1 MLTTL
6 LRDSRA
12 LGVLAVPLILTQL
25 AQAALTTTDT
35 VMMGLLGTTE
45 LAAGGLAIVI
55 FNQIRTMC
63 VGLCTAVGNQIAAA
77 AARAE
82 HSQDDSAEKDGHG
95 EVHDIV
101 RAGLAV
107 ATFAGIVGAVLMV
120 LIGHTLSWL
129 GQDASIVGLTK
140 NMLYALAPG
149 LLPCLWFQAIRQF
162 TVGMRRP
169 QALLRIT
176 LVSIAV
182 NAGLNWVLIHGTLGV
197 PQLGLTGVGL
207 ATSGVYLL
215 SFIALYLSA
224 KQDKELAPHLSLDI
238 TRANA
243 TTVRRLLGLGIP
255 IAATYGSEAGF
266 FSATALMAGT
276 FGPDALAA
284 HTAVNQLVY
293 IVFQVAIG
301 LSHAASI
308 NVSRELAL
316 GNHDGARRIRNT
328 ALACSAA
335 VMTVVGTAYLTL
347 PGLVLA
353 PFLET
358 GSEQALCIAMHLLI
372 VTAFLQFFDCAQ
384 NIGVGLL
391 RGLDD
396 TRSGF
401 RITLIGYWAI
411 GLPVS
416 WTLAHLLGLGTLGI
430 WLGLL
435 TGLAATALL
444 LLRRYASSLAASQS
458 RARGKA
464 TPRLNRPMRRGR
476 PTGSNSLPAHRPADA
491 PRTPRTREA
500 RTPAREL
507 QPPQRPPSPPAP

>member
-6 LRDSRA
+6 LRDGRA
-12 LGVLAVPLILTQL
+12 LGALAVPLVLTQL
-25 AQAALTTTDT
+25 AQVALTTTDT

-55 FNQIRTMC
+55 FNQIRTMG
-63 VGLCTAVGNQIAAA
+63 VGLVTSVGNQIAAA
-77 AARAE
+77 AARTEQASPADADE
-82 HSQDDSAEKDGHG
+82 GATK
-95 EVHDIV
+95 V
-101 RAGLAV
+101 RGILRASMMV
-107 ATFAGIVGAVLMV
+107 ATLAGVAGALVMILVGRA
-120 LIGHTLSWL
+120 LSLL
-129 GQDASIVGLTK
+129 GQEAEVVDLART
-140 NMLYALAPG
+140 MLYALAPG

-176 LVSIAV
+176 LASIAV
-182 NAGLNWVLIHGTLGV
+182 NAGLNWALIHGTSGL
-197 PQLGLTGVGL
+197 PRLGLTGVGI
-207 ATSGVYLL
+207 ATSGVYAL
-215 SFIALYLSA
+215 SFLALFVA
-224 KQDKELAPHLSLDI
+224 ARRDAELAPLLTLDI
-238 TRANA
+238 TRADGA
-243 TTVRRLLGLGIP
+243 TVKRLLGLGIP

-266 FSATALMAGT
+266 FSVTALMAGS
-276 FGPDALAA
+276 FGPAALAA

-293 IVFQVAIG
+293 IVFQVAVG

-328 ALACSAA
+328 ALACAA
-335 VMTVVGTAYLTL
+335 TVMTAVGLVYLTL
-347 PGLVLA
+347 PRLVLS
-353 PFLET
+353 PFLAN
-358 GSEQALCIAMHLLI
+358 GSARAMTTATQLLI

-401 RITLIGYWAI
+401 RITVIGYWAV
-411 GLPVS
+411 GLPVA
-416 WTLAHLLGLGTLGI
+416 WLLAFALRLETVGI

-444 LLRRYASSLAASQS
+444 LLRRYDTALAATQV
-458 RARGKA
+458 
-464 TPRLNRPMRRGR
+464 
-476 PTGSNSLPAHRPADA
+476 
-491 PRTPRTREA
+491 
-500 RTPAREL
+500 
-507 QPPQRPPSPPAP
+507 QPVSST

>member
-1 MLTTL
+1 MLKTL

-12 LGVLAVPLILTQL
+12 LGVLAIPLILTQL
-25 AQAALTTTDT
+25 AQVALTTTDT

-82 HSQDDSAEKDGHG
+82 KTEGDATSEEDSHS
-95 EVHDIV
+95 EVRAIV

-107 ATFAGIVGAVLMV
+107 ATLAGITGAILLV

-129 GQDASIVGLTK
+129 GQDASVVSLTRT
-140 NMLYALAPG
+140 MLYALAPG

-169 QALLRIT
+169 QALLQIT
-176 LVSIAV
+176 LVSIAM
-182 NAGLNWVLIHGTLGV
+182 NAGLNWVLIHGTFGM

-207 ATSGVYLL
+207 ATSTVYLL
-215 SFIALYLSA
+215 SFVALYLAA
-224 KQDKELAPHLSLDI
+224 KRDRQLAPLLSLDI
-238 TRANA
+238 TRADAA
-243 TTVRRLLGLGIP
+243 TVKRLLVLGVP

-266 FSATALMAGT
+266 FSVTALMAGS
-276 FGPDALAA
+276 FGADALAA

-316 GNHDGARRIRNT
+316 GNRDGARRVKNT
-328 ALACSAA
+328 ALACAGV
-335 VMTVVGTAYLTL
+335 VMTVVGTLYLTV

-358 GSEQALCIAMHLLI
+358 GSDQTFTIAAQLLVI
-372 VTAFLQFFDCAQ
+372 TAFLQFFDCAQ

-396 TRSGF
+396 TKSGF

-411 GLPVS
+411 GLPAA
-416 WTLAHLLGLGTLGI
+416 WLFAYGLGLDTLGI

-435 TGLAATALL
+435 TGLAATAVL
-444 LLRRYASSLAASQS
+444 LLRRYDTALSAPQS
-458 RARGKA
+458 K
-464 TPRLNRPMRRGR
+464 
-476 PTGSNSLPAHRPADA
+476 
-491 PRTPRTREA
+491 
-500 RTPAREL
+500 
-507 QPPQRPPSPPAP
+507 PAPTAA

>member
-25 AQAALTTTDT
+25 AQVALTTTDT

-55 FNQIRTMC
+55 FNQIRTMG
-63 VGLCTAVGNQIAAA
+63 VGLVTSVGNQVAAA

-82 HSQDDSAEKDGHG
+82 QAAHSTANAQESAHDD
-95 EVHDIV
+95 V
-101 RAGLAV
+101 RAVVRASLAV
-107 ATFAGIVGAVLMV
+107 ATLAGIAGALLMI
-120 LIGHTLSWL
+120 LIGQTLTWL
-129 GQDASIVGLTK
+129 GQDAAVAHLTQ

-169 QALLRIT
+169 QALLQIT
-176 LVSIAV
+176 LMSIAI
-182 NAGLNWVLIHGTLGV
+182 NAGLNWILIHGTFGL
-197 PQLGLTGVGL
+197 PHLGLTGVGI
-207 ATSGVYLL
+207 ATSTVYML
-215 SFIALYLSA
+215 SFLALYLAA
-224 KQDKELAPHLSLDI
+224 KKDTALAPLLTLDI
-238 TRANA
+238 TRTDPA
-243 TTVRRLLGLGIP
+243 VLKRLLGLGMP

-266 FSATALMAGT
+266 FSVTALMAGA

-293 IVFQVAIG
+293 IVFQVAVG

-316 GNHDGARRIRNT
+316 GNHDAARRIKNT
-328 ALACSAA
+328 ALACAAA
-335 VMTVVGTAYLTL
+335 VMTCVGTLYLTL
-347 PGLVLA
+347 PQLVLA
-353 PFLET
+353 PFLDT
-358 GSEQALCIAMHLLI
+358 GSSQALTIATHLLV

-396 TRSGF
+396 TKSGF
-401 RITLIGYWAI
+401 RITLIGYWAV
-411 GLPVS
+411 GLPAA
-416 WTLAHLLGLGTLGI
+416 WLLAYPLHLDTLGI

-435 TGLAATALL
+435 TGLAATATL
-444 LLRRYASSLAASQS
+444 LLRRYNTTLTASQPLT
-458 RARGKA
+458 AA
-464 TPRLNRPMRRGR
+464 T
-476 PTGSNSLPAHRPADA
+476 T
-491 PRTPRTREA
+491 
-500 RTPAREL
+500 
-507 QPPQRPPSPPAP
+507 

>member
-12 LGVLAVPLILTQL
+12 LGALAVPLVLTQL
-25 AQAALTTTDT
+25 AQVALTTTDT

-55 FNQIRTMC
+55 FNQIRTMG
-63 VGLCTAVGNQIAAA
+63 VGLVTSVGNQIAAA

-82 HSQDDSAEKDGHG
+82 HASAGAEDDSTE
-95 EVHDIV
+95 EVRGLV
-101 RAGLAV
+101 RAAMAV
-107 ATFAGIVGAVLMV
+107 ATLAGVAGALVMV
-120 LIGHTLSWL
+120 LIGQALPLL
-129 GQDASIVGLTK
+129 GQDADVVGLART
-140 NMLYALAPG
+140 MIYALAPG

-176 LVSIAV
+176 LASIAV
-182 NAGLNWVLIHGTLGV
+182 NAGLNWALIHGTFGL
-197 PQLGLTGVGL
+197 PHLGLTGVGI
-207 ATSGVYLL
+207 ATSTVYLL
-215 SFIALYLSA
+215 TFLALYLAA
-224 KQDKELAPHLSLDI
+224 KREGQLAPLLTLDI
-238 TRANA
+238 TRAETA
-243 TTVRRLLGLGIP
+243 TVRRLLSLGVP

-266 FSATALMAGT
+266 FSVTALMAGS

-293 IVFQVAIG
+293 IVFQVAVG

-316 GNHDGARRIRNT
+316 GNHDGARRIKNT
-328 ALACSAA
+328 ALACAAA
-335 VMTVVGTAYLTL
+335 VMTVVGLGYLTL
-347 PGLVLA
+347 PRLVLA
-353 PFLET
+353 PFLDT
-358 GSEQALCIAMHLLI
+358 GSDRALAIATHLLI

-396 TRSGF
+396 TKSGF
-401 RITLIGYWAI
+401 RITLIGYWAL
-411 GLPVS
+411 GLPTA
-416 WTLAHLLGLGTLGI
+416 WLFAYALNLDTLGI

-444 LLRRYASSLAASQS
+444 LLRRYNSALTAKQ
-458 RARGKA
+458 
-464 TPRLNRPMRRGR
+464 TR
-476 PTGSNSLPAHRPADA
+476 PTSAAA
-491 PRTPRTREA
+491 A
-500 RTPAREL
+500 
-507 QPPQRPPSPPAP
+507 